1 MMMEMMIKNIR
12 TIMMMVTT
20 YDKHGKLLGL
30 QRNTETLPTSWFP
43 NLSEALEVLV
53 IVILILI

>member
-12 TIMMMVTT
+12 TIMMLVTT

-30 QRNTETLPTSWFP
+30 QRNTETLTTSWFP
-43 NLSEALEVLV
+43 NLSETLV